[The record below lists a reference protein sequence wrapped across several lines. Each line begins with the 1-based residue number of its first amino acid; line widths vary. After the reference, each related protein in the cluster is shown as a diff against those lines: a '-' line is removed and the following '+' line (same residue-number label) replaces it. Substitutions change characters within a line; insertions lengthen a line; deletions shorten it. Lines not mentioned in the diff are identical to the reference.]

1 MGRSKELFIRER
13 EQSIS
18 NNFLD
23 DTYQAASYADAELS
37 IAMSININTNYYE
50 KKGKY
55 EDRNI

>member
-18 NNFLD
+18 NKFLD
-23 DTYQAASYADAELS
+23 DTYQAASYVDAELNTV
-37 IAMSININTNYYE
+37 ASININTNYHE
-50 KKGKY
+50 EKGKY